1 MSRDLLDVLSKMGD
15 WWLDDL
21 FARLEAKGY
30 DVKIRTDEK
39 GVIRGYI
46 LKKGNAKFKA
56 SELGKGRNLMASKL
70 EGTWNKMHDFEKRQ
84 ESNGISDFDY
94 TVRREDTIRM
104 EIKHGDES
112 YTRFIPEPVMKV
124 FDDSFDSRETDNWAD
139 LINEACYHFAV
150 AMSYMAFLNVPT
162 YTSGGG
168 GSSDNELPRKRDDL
182 EEEIARAR
190 RCADAARAKIGIVR
204 KRSFKR

>member
-1 MSRDLLDVLSKMGD
+1 
-15 WWLDDL
+15 
-21 FARLEAKGY
+21 
-30 DVKIRTDEK
+30 
-39 GVIRGYI
+39 
-46 LKKGNAKFKA
+46 
-56 SELGKGRNLMASKL
+56 
-70 EGTWNKMHDFEKRQ
+70 
-84 ESNGISDFDY
+84 
-94 TVRREDTIRM
+94 
-104 EIKHGDES
+104 
-112 YTRFIPEPVMKV
+112 MKV
-124 FDDSFDSRETDNWAD
+124 FDDSFDYRETENWAD

-204 KRSFKR
+204 KEVSKDNTICYGH